1 MLTIVDANV
10 ADIHRARRRGRSRSP
25 ETAQLIESIE
35 TLQSGRAKAIV
46 AGAGETTA
54 KLRARLMYA
63 AKVSGIRLQVGV
75 DGNRVLFARAPG
87 RPRKR
92 K

>member
-1 MLTIVDANV
+1 MKIEDANI
-10 ADIHRARRRGRSRSP
+10 ADMQRAQRRGRSRSP
-25 ETAQLIESIE
+25 ETTQLIDSIE
-35 TLQSGRAKAIV
+35 TLRSGKAKAIV
-46 AGAGETTA
+46 AGAGETTGM
-54 KLRARLMYA
+54 LRAKLMYA
-63 AKVSGIRLQVGV
+63 AKLSGTKLQVGV